1 MKILND
7 FNTTV
12 KKALEEIDPKY
23 MDYKGLVIC
32 GTHSPHDVE
41 EMIQLIQQARET
53 KTPFLGIC
61 FGHQLA
67 AIEYARNV
75 LGIQNATSEEFG
87 QGNFVVYKLPAL
99 RVGLQFSHTEHL
111 DSGFDMQ
118 VFESFWNNY
127 EVMPDILN
135 IWKKEKNFITCQY
148 HPEYQSRIDN
158 PHPLLVK
165 FIESCRLF
173 GK

>member
-12 KKALEEIDPKY
+12 KKALEEIDSNY
-23 MDYKGLVIC
+23 MEYEGLVIC

-41 EMIQLIQQARET
+41 KLIDEIREARE
-53 KTPFLGIC
+53 KGTPFLGIC

-75 LGIQNATSEEFG
+75 LGISNATSEEFG
-87 QGNFVVYKLPAL
+87 EGVFVVYKLPQL
-99 RVGLQFSHTEHL
+99 NVGLLFSYPEKTEEGIKSTL
-111 DSGFDMQ
+111 
-118 VFESFWNNY
+118 ESFWNNF

-135 IWKKEKNFITCQY
+135 RWEKPSNFITCQY
-148 HPEYQSRIDN
+148 HPEYQSSKDN
-158 PHPLLVK
+158 PHPLLLQ
-165 FIESCRLF
+165 FIKTCKVS
-173 GK
+173 